1 MWVRVVATNPR
12 LARKLNEYNRIKSFA
27 MKRNILITLLVLL
40 TAFAARA
47 QEIVIGERVPDLRPT
62 EWLGAAPAEDDRRA
76 TLVVFYH
83 TESQPCVEALPQL
96 DRLVRGLKDVRL
108 IVVAMEPKERIA
120 PSLAKYMSAQFY
132 VAIDQSGNAFDSYG
146 IRYVPFGVLVDPKGR
161 AQWIGNPTLATPES
175 LKRNLK

>member
-1 MWVRVVATNPR
+1 
-12 LARKLNEYNRIKSFA
+12 
-27 MKRNILITLLVLL
+27 MKRTIFLTLVALVASL
-40 TAFAARA
+40 AVRA

-62 EWLGAAPAEDDRRA
+62 EWLGASPAEDDRRA
-76 TLVVFYH
+76 TLVIFYH

-96 DRLVRGLKDVRL
+96 DRLARGLKDVRL